1 LKSYNLR
8 VEEGNLQAVIAGL
21 KDSELTRVVSVEA
34 AAFAD
39 VLVEA
44 LVVLGVV
51 PPKDKPGEDV
61 RVPFRS
67 IDELRTS
74 SEASESVASVIGN
87 EEEEEEEEEEE
98 KLHQPTEEEEPT
110 PQDQAQPPESPSN
123 DSQAS
128 VPPESNIFE
137 SKSLR
142 RYLAEYVG
150 ICRVNFAEVDDQSTA
165 HLLGFKLAMQWR
177 TNMQRRLA
185 KAVPQLTS
193 EELVKLIIAN
203 EEKIG
208 KEWETNCQSL
218 RQKWIEAQMALVDAE
233 KAVEISNEGGGAAG
247 DEMGK

>member
-1 LKSYNLR
+1 
-8 VEEGNLQAVIAGL
+8 LQAVIAGL
-21 KDSELTRVVSVEA
+21 KESELTRVVSVEA
-34 AAFAD
+34 AALAD

-51 PPKDKPGEDV
+51 PLKDKPGETA

-67 IDELRTS
+67 IDESRTS
-74 SEASESVASVIGN
+74 SEVSESVASVIGN
-87 EEEEEEEEEEE
+87 EEEEEEM
-98 KLHQPTEEEEPT
+98 HQPTEEEGPT

-123 DSQAS
+123 DSQAP

-150 ICRVNFAEVDDQSTA
+150 ICRAKFAEANDQLTA

-193 EELVKLIIAN
+193 EELAKHIIAN
-203 EEKIG
+203 EEKMG
-208 KEWETNCQSL
+208 KKWETNCQSM
-218 RQKWIEAQMALVDAE
+218 RQKWIEAEQALVDAE
-233 KAVEISNEGGGAAG
+233 KAVENSNEEGGAAG